1 MKGLHANLAFFSGT
15 VAIAVMVL
23 AFVAKA
29 TA

>member
-23 AFVAKA
+23 TFVAKA